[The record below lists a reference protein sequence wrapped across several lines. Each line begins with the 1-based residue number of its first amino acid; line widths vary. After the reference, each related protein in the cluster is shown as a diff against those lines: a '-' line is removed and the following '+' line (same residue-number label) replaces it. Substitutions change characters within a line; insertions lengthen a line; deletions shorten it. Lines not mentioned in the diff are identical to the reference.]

1 MAIIN
6 QRWPEDLA
14 PDTCVFGRS
23 RNDVLQ
29 RSPVSRK
36 GKVLRQGR
44 PLWSASLTW
53 QLPNSDRLAKLLY
66 LLEAL
71 DGYAGSVQLW
81 DFARPFP
88 ETTRLTTSLLVTAGA
103 DDIPWTFGGT
113 ETVWTFGGAATL
125 WSFGGAGAKLAAG
138 AGAGATSFTV
148 TGFAAGIV
156 AAIQGQAIQIGRR
169 RYVVAADAVTD
180 GAGTATITILGGLIT
195 AAAANDVVR
204 MQYAACEMQL
214 AAPDYDN
221 SATAADGFIR
231 VSAQFTETVEDF
243 AA

>member
-36 GKVLRQGR
+36 AKVLRQGR

-53 QLPNSDRLAKLLY
+53 QLPDSDRLAKLLY

-88 ETTRLTTSLLVTAGA
+88 ETTRLTASLLATAGV
-103 DDIPWTFGGT
+103 DNIPWTFGGS
-113 ETVWTFGGAATL
+113 ETVWTYGGSATN
-125 WSFGGAGAKLAAG
+125 WSFGGNGAKLAG
-138 AGAGATSFTV
+138 AVVAGATSFTV
-148 TGFAAGIV
+148 SGFAAGIV
-156 AAIQGQAIQIGRR
+156 AAVQGQAIQIGRR
-169 RYVVAADAVTD
+169 RYVVAADAVTN
-180 GAGTATITILGGLIT
+180 GAGTATVTILGGLI
-195 AAAANDVVR
+195 AAAPENETVR
-204 MQYAACEMQL
+204 MRLAACEMQL
-214 AAPDYDN
+214 AAPDYDD

-231 VSAQFTETVEDF
+231 VSAQFIETVEDF